1 MRVRPEDNVEAWKRN
16 LYVVWVA
23 EFIAIAGF
31 YVTAPFMPYYVQQLG
46 VTNLKQVELWS
57 GAIAAA
63 QAVTMAIFAPIWG
76 SLADRFGRKMM
87 IERAT
92 FGSALVIAA
101 MGFAHNVQQVVMLK
115 ALQGALTGTVAAA
128 TSLVASTTPREHAGQ
143 ALGSLQM
150 AIWIGGSV
158 GPLIGGVV
166 ADTFGYRAVFWVT
179 GSLLFTSGLIFWRFA
194 HEGARAPSTRSQVRS
209 EGFLTGFKLVFA
221 TSGLVA
227 LFGVRITVQMGTS
240 LLNPIL
246 PLFIQSLVPSTMQV
260 ATIAGLV
267 SGVTATASAASA
279 FVLGR
284 ICDRR
289 GYRVVMLACLGLAA
303 ICWLPEA
310 FVTGIWQLLLLQA
323 GVGFFLGGLLAA
335 VSTAMATMAP
345 EGRHGVVYGL
355 DDASVSSASAIGPML
370 GASIAASWSL
380 RAPFVLTSC
389 LLAVAAVV
397 AWTLVP
403 RARPRPSPAR

>member
-1 MRVRPEDNVEAWKRN
+1 MDTWKRN

-31 YVTAPFMPYYVQQLG
+31 YVTFPFMPYYVQQLG
-46 VTNLKQVELWS
+46 VKDLKQVELWS

-92 FGSALVIAA
+92 LGSAVVLAT
-101 MGFAHNVQQVVMLK
+101 MGFAHNVQQVVLLR

-143 ALGSLQM
+143 ALGALQM
-150 AIWIGGSV
+150 AIWLGGCV

-179 GSLLFTSGLIFWRFA
+179 GGLLFTSGVIFWLFA
-194 HEGARAPSTRSQVRS
+194 REGTRAPSARTRVRE
-209 EGFLTGFKLVFA
+209 EGFLAGFKLVFA
-221 TSGLVA
+221 TTGLLA
-227 LFGVRITVQMGTS
+227 LFAVRITVQLGTS
-240 LLNPIL
+240 VLTPIF

-260 ATIAGLV
+260 ATITGLI
-267 SGVTATASAASA
+267 SGITAAASAASA
-279 FVLGR
+279 LLLGR

-289 GYRVVMLACLGLAA
+289 GFRVVMLACLGLAVV
-303 ICWLPEA
+303 CWLPEA
-310 FVTGIWQLLLLQA
+310 FVSSVWQLMILQA
-323 GVGFFLGGLLAA
+323 GVGFCLGGLLAA
-335 VSTAMATMAP
+335 VSTAMANLAP

-355 DDASVSSASAIGPML
+355 DDASVSSASAVGPML
-370 GASIAASWSL
+370 GASIAANWNL
-380 RAPFVLTSC
+380 RVPFALTASF
-389 LLAVAAVV
+389 LGVAAAL

-403 RARPRPSPAR
+403 RHRPKLSPARQE

>member
-1 MRVRPEDNVEAWKRN
+1 METWKRN

-31 YVTAPFMPYYVQQLG
+31 YVTFPFMPYYVQQLG
-46 VTNLKQVELWS
+46 VTDLRQVELWS

-92 FGSALVIAA
+92 FGSAVVLAA
-101 MGFAHNVQQVVMLK
+101 MGFAHNVQQLVMLR

-128 TSLVASTTPREHAGQ
+128 TSLVASTTPREHAGK
-143 ALGSLQM
+143 ALGALQM
-150 AIWIGGSV
+150 AIWVGGSI

-179 GSLLFTSGLIFWRFA
+179 GTLLFASGLIFWRFA
-194 HEGARAPSTRSQVRS
+194 REGARAPSARTLVRK

-221 TSGLVA
+221 TTGLVA
-227 LFGVRITVQMGTS
+227 LFAVRITVQMGTS

-246 PLFIQSLVPSTMQV
+246 PLFIQSLVPSNMQV
-260 ATIAGLV
+260 ASIAGV
-267 SGVTATASAASA
+267 ISGVTAAASA
-279 FVLGR
+279 VSALLLGR
-284 ICDRR
+284 ACDRR
-289 GYRVVMLACLGLAA
+289 GYRTVMLICLGMAA
-303 ICWLPEA
+303 VCWLPEA
-310 FVTGIWQLLLLQA
+310 FVTGVWQLLLLQA
-323 GVGFFLGGLLAA
+323 GVGFFLGGMLAS
-335 VSTAMATMAP
+335 VSTAMASMAP

-355 DDASVSSASAIGPML
+355 DDAAVSSASAIGPML

-380 RAPFVLTSC
+380 RAPFILTSC
-389 LLAVAAVV
+389 LLAVAAAL
-397 AWTLVP
+397 AWALVP
-403 RARPRPSPAR
+403 RVRPKLSPARQA